1 MAHFKNKKIGVL
13 LGGLSSEREISLR
26 SGEAVYQALVRLGYD
41 VVKIDVGREA
51 AVQLKTAGIEI
62 AFLALHGR
70 WGEDGVMQGL
80 LEMMGIPYTGS
91 GVLASSLAMDKY
103 LTKEVLLN
111 EGIPLPAHRFLD
123 AQSNTVEA
131 FVKTFDLKFPVIV
144 KPSREGSTLG
154 IEIVQDKANLSD
166 ALRRGLK
173 YDHRLL
179 VESFIKG
186 VEVTVA
192 ILNGKPLPIIEVVP
206 QSGFYDFEAKYTQGK
221 TEYLIPARISAT
233 MVTQLQAYSLKSYY
247 KLGCEGVARADFIIH
262 EATPYFLEINT
273 LPGMTATSLVPKA
286 AFAMG
291 MSFEALV
298 ESILETAKLK
308 NS

>member
-1 MAHFKNKKIGVL
+1 MNHPFKNKKIGVL

-26 SGEAVYQALVRLGYD
+26 SGEAVYQALVKLGYD

-51 AVQLKTAGIEI
+51 AVQLKTAGIEV

-166 ALRRGLK
+166 ALHRGLK

-179 VESFIKG
+179 VES
-186 VEVTVA
+186 
-192 ILNGKPLPIIEVVP
+192 
-206 QSGFYDFEAKYTQGK
+206 
-221 TEYLIPARISAT
+221 
-233 MVTQLQAYSLKSYY
+233 
-247 KLGCEGVARADFIIH
+247 
-262 EATPYFLEINT
+262 
-273 LPGMTATSLVPKA
+273 
-286 AFAMG
+286 
-291 MSFEALV
+291 
-298 ESILETAKLK
+298 
-308 NS
+308 